1 MIEGWVQT
9 VVTAALGDRIPG
21 AAALGETLRRRRAT
35 GGPAEQT
42 FATLVGL
49 ELRPRKLREAGV
61 LWERLTQAAGVDARD
76 AVWQHPDLLPD
87 TEDLDDPAAFIDR
100 IIGGDTSGIDEAI
113 AEFERDADPGARPR
127 RRRCG

>member
-1 MIEGWVQT
+1 

-49 ELRPRKLREAGV
+49 ELRPRKLREAAV
-61 LWERLTQAAGVDARD
+61 LWERLTEAAGVDARD
-76 AVWQHPDLLPD
+76 AVWQHPDLLPE

-100 IIGGDTSGIDEAI
+100 VIGGDTSGIDEVI
-113 AEFERDADPGARPR
+113 AEFERGTDAGHTGPDGDS
-127 RRRCG
+127 GSVDN